1 MELTINN
8 VAFMEYDKVPYT
20 LSNIIAEGVGIK
32 SKSINR
38 TIETHREKLERFGEL
53 KTFNIE
59 EIKRFEI
66 TLINES
72 SPHKMEKI
80 GRGRPEKIYKLNEKQ
95 ATLLITYLKN
105 TEIVS
110 EFKYRLV
117 DAFYKLNEEVT
128 QFNIQ
133 RAIEKPL
140 RRTLTDAIS
149 TWEHGNRWSYKAITD
164 LLYKCV
170 TGMCASKLKAS
181 RGHKKGTG
189 IDLLEVAELEHYR
202 ELENIVIAL
211 IYLNWT
217 YENIKNELYN
227 RGFLKCI

>member
-32 SKSINR
+32 PKSINR

-53 KTFNIE
+53 KTLNIE
-59 EIKRFEI
+59 EVRRFEI
-66 TLINES
+66 TKPQEIN
-72 SPHKMEKI
+72 K
-80 GRGRPEKIYKLNEKQ
+80 GGRPEKIYKLNEKQ

-117 DAFYKLNEEVT
+117 DAFYKLNEQVT
-128 QFNIQ
+128 QFRIQ

-140 RRTLTDAIS
+140 RRTLTDAIR
-149 TWEHGNRWSYKAITD
+149 TWEYGNRWSYKHITD
-164 LLYKCV
+164 LLYRCV
-170 TGMCASKLKAS
+170 TGMGAIKLKAS

-189 IDLLEVAELEHYR
+189 LDLLEVSELEHYR
-202 ELENIVIAL
+202 ELESIVIAL
-211 IYLNWT
+211 IGLNWT
-217 YENIKNELYN
+217 YEQIKNELFN

>member
-20 LSNIIAEGVGIK
+20 LSNVIAEGVGIK
-32 SKSINR
+32 PKSINR

-59 EIKRFEI
+59 EVKRFEI
-66 TLINES
+66 TKPQEMN
-72 SPHKMEKI
+72 K
-80 GRGRPEKIYKLNEKQ
+80 GGRPEKIYKLNEKQ

-117 DAFYKLNEEVT
+117 DAFYKLNEQVT
-128 QFNIQ
+128 QFQIQ

-149 TWEHGNRWSYKAITD
+149 TWEHGNKWSYKHITD
-164 LLYKCV
+164 LLYRCV
-170 TGMCASKLKAS
+170 TGMGASKLKAS
-181 RGHKKGTG
+181 RGNKNG
-189 IDLLEVAELEHYR
+189 IGLDLLETREIEYYKELES
-202 ELENIVIAL
+202 IVIAL
-211 IYLNWT
+211 IGLNWA
-217 YENIKNELYN
+217 YEQIKNELFN

>member
-32 SKSINR
+32 PKSINR

-53 KTFNIE
+53 KTFNIKE
-59 EIKRFEI
+59 VRQFEI
-66 TLINES
+66 TKPQEMN
-72 SPHKMEKI
+72 K
-80 GRGRPEKIYKLNEKQ
+80 GGRPGKIYKLNEKQ

-117 DAFYKLNEEVT
+117 DAFYKLNEQVT
-128 QFNIQ
+128 QFQIQ

-149 TWEHGNRWSYKAITD
+149 TWEHGSKWSYKHITD
-164 LLYKCV
+164 LLYRCV
-170 TGMCASKLKAS
+170 TGMAAIKLKAA

-189 IDLLEVAELEHYR
+189 LDLLKVSELEHYR
-202 ELENIVIAL
+202 ELESIVIAL
-211 IYLNWT
+211 IGLNWT
-217 YENIKNELYN
+217 YESIKNELLN
-227 RGFLKCI
+227 RGLLKCI